1 MLISLLVAGA
11 LVLSDDPDG
20 VVATAPTGHQ
30 SVPVGAEAPVAPDVP
45 SVSGEAVTPH
55 GLTTDEQIDRW
66 IGQRA
71 EAGKPFSGSVD
82 PWRPVDDRKV
92 HGEVSA
98 GIGTGDYSSYS
109 AAVSLPV
116 GESGR
121 LDLSYS
127 QSKNDPYGYGYG
139 YGYPG
144 SGFGYGHGGRGY
156 GVDSRSFGVGYSY
169 DSSLT
174 RRESRFAPAW
184 DRASRQRREQEADV
198 VADD

>member
-11 LVLSDDPDG
+11 LIFSDDPDG
-20 VVATAPTGHQ
+20 VVATAPAGHQ

-45 SVSGEAVTPH
+45 SASAQPVTAH

-71 EAGKPFSGSVD
+71 DAGKPFSGNVD

-116 GESGR
+116 GDSGR

-127 QSKNDPYGYGYG
+127 QSKNDTYGYGYG

-144 SGFGYGHGGRGY
+144 SGFGYGHAGRSY

-169 DSSLT
+169 DSTLT

-184 DRASRQRREQEADV
+184 DRTSRQRREQETDV
-198 VADD
+198 VVED